1 MMTIGIVGLGH
12 LGKIHLKLLKAIPEY
27 TVNGIYDI
35 DTALTTAL
43 AHEYNVKPCADYDE
57 LLHHNEAISIV
68 TPTPSHFEL
77 AVKAIKQN
85 KHVFIEKPATS
96 DPEDTQKLI
105 KLAREAGVCVQV
117 GHVERFNPAFTA
129 VKDQIKAPYF
139 FDVQRMATYNVR
151 GTDVS
156 VVLDLM
162 IHDIDLIVSTVKSK
176 IKKITATGS
185 FIISKTPDFANAR
198 LEFENGC
205 VANLTVNRAAVIN
218 KREMAVFQENMYM
231 TIDLLHKTAVINQLE
246 PVTKGEMVDHQNI
259 KITSVNPEIKPV
271 NSIGQELEDFYNSIT
286 QKLPVKVSLAD
297 AEAALLVAQE
307 IDLQI
312 NALNK

>member
-12 LGKIHLKLLKAIPEY
+12 LGKIHLKLLKEIPEY

-35 DTALTTAL
+35 DTALTVEL
-43 AHEYNVKPCADYDE
+43 AQKYNVKSCAGYDE
-57 LLHHNEAISIV
+57 LLQHNEAISIV

-129 VKDQIKAPYF
+129 VKDQIKAPCF
-139 FDVQRMATYNVR
+139 FDVQRLATYNRR

-162 IHDIDLIVSTVKSK
+162 IHDIDLVLSTVKSK
-176 IKKITATGS
+176 IKTVSATGS
-185 FIISKTPDFANAR
+185 LIISKTPDFANAR

-205 VANLTVNRAAVIN
+205 VANLTVNRAAVFN
-218 KREMAVFQENMYM
+218 KREMTVFQKNTNMS
-231 TIDLLHKTAVINQLE
+231 IDLLNKAVVINHIE
-246 PVTKGEMVDHQNI
+246 YKEGEAFDNQIVKHD
-259 KITSVNPEIKPV
+259 SVNPEIKPV
-271 NSIGQELEDFYNSIT
+271 NSIKQELEDFYNSIT
-286 QKLPVKVSLAD
+286 QKLPVKVSLTD
-297 AEAALLVAQE
+297 AEAALSVAQE

-312 NALNK
+312 SRLNK